1 MQTIEVIISAFVTI
15 FSLGL
20 LCVSI
25 KSYRKHNNIKLLII
39 GFVFLV
45 FLIKALLVSIG
56 LFYPDFTV
64 IRFDLYSGLIDFI
77 ILLLLFIAT
86 LKR

>member
-1 MQTIEVIISAFVTI
+1 MQAFEVVISAFITI
-15 FSLGL
+15 FSFGL
-20 LCVSI
+20 LCVSL

-39 GFVFLV
+39 GLVFFV
-45 FLIKALLVSIG
+45 FLIKAILVSIG
-56 LFYPDFTV
+56 LFYPNLVV
-64 IRFDLYSGLIDFI
+64 IEFDLYSGLFDFA